1 MATPAQIDE
10 QVQLERDQIRQG
22 LKRLRDNTD
31 ALQQRSYASATV
43 YGVASIDMLLPILV
57 KYIDDTT
64 HDRLKRGTGYQ
75 FQLIK
80 EYVSQL
86 EPLAAGAIALKL
98 TFDKVFS
105 YKEGS
110 DQVQSVC
117 DAIGSAVEDECQMRY
132 YERCAPGLLNTL
144 KKNYWHKSSGTK
156 QRLTNIQTL
165 MNRKDIQRWQ
175 AWGRANRI
183 KLGGWLLDC
192 IIASSQSNGG
202 AGWFT
207 KDLRREGKRT
217 VNYIV
222 PTLEFLTIKDKV
234 MADAELFAPLA
245 WPMLIEPNDWTN
257 EKAGG
262 YILNEVMRG
271 HDMVRRGHKCRIQGE
286 TPIDFLNKIQKVAF
300 TLNPFTVQVAEE
312 LERLGRE
319 VGKFLPVVQH
329 ELPPKPVDIAENR
342 EARKAYNR
350 AATHVQDLQHQEH
363 KKSCRT
369 RMTMEAVKRFKDV
382 DKFYIPWS
390 FDYRG
395 RAYPIPAFLTPQDTD
410 FGKSLLIF
418 AEGSYMTPEAEDW
431 LAFQV
436 ATTFGLDKAPM
447 TERLEWARN
456 NHELFTLISQDPIG
470 NLPLWEGVEEPWQF
484 LAAAEEYY
492 HCVVLADRQFT
503 RLMVATDA
511 TCSGLQI
518 LAGLA
523 RDKSTARLVNVL
535 PSDKPQDAYK
545 VVSEEAT
552 PYCPESIQPYM
563 DRKVV
568 KRVVMTVPYNAKPF
582 SNRGYI
588 RDALA
593 EKGVEISKEDLTKTV
608 KAVRNAMDVIVP
620 GPMAVMKWIE
630 DEVATAI
637 KTGKEHLEWSTPSGF
652 VVHQK
657 LNKKLTVTLQLQ
669 LLGRCEM
676 KVAVD
681 DSDEVDLNHHKN
693 ATAPNLIH
701 SLDAS
706 LLHFSALRFDAP
718 IALIHDS
725 VLCRATD
732 MSTLSTIVRETYMHL
747 FAEHDYLKDFASQI
761 GAETDPPIIGDLE
774 PESVIESTYFFC

>member
-1 MATPAQIDE
+1 MPTPAQIDE

-31 ALQQRSYASATV
+31 ALEQKSYASATV
-43 YGVASIDMLLPILV
+43 YGVASIDTLLPHLV
-57 KYIDDTT
+57 KRLENTNNRIHEGKTGVAFKEIAHYIS
-64 HDRLKRGTGYQ
+64 
-75 FQLIK
+75 
-80 EYVSQL
+80 EL
-86 EPLAAGAIALKL
+86 EPLAAAAIALKL

-117 DAIGSAVEDECQMRY
+117 DAIGSAVEAECQMRY

-144 KKNYWHKSSGTK
+144 KKNYWHKSSGTQ
-156 QRLTNIQTL
+156 QRLTSIQTL

-175 AWGRANRI
+175 SWGRANRI
-183 KLGGWLLDC
+183 KLGAWLLNC
-192 IIASSQSNGG
+192 IIETSQ
-202 AGWFT
+202 WFT
-207 KDLRREGKRT
+207 KDMRQEGRKR
-217 VNYIV
+217 VNYVV
-222 PTLEFLTIKDKV
+222 PTPEFISIKDKV

-257 EKAGG
+257 ERAGG

-271 HDMVRRGHKCRIQGE
+271 HDLVRRGDPTCIQGE
-286 TPIDFLNKIQKVAF
+286 TPLNFLNKIQKVAF

-369 RMTMEAVKRFKDV
+369 RMTMEAARRFKNV
-382 DKFYIPWS
+382 ARFFVPWS

-418 AEGSYMTPEAEDW
+418 ANGSFMTPEAEEW

-447 TERLEWARN
+447 TERLEWSRN

-470 NLPLWEGVEEPWQF
+470 NLHLWENVEEPWQF

-492 HCVVLADRQFT
+492 HCVVAADRQFT

-535 PSDKPQDAYK
+535 PGDKPQDAYK
-545 VVSEEAT
+545 VVAETAT

-563 DRKVV
+563 DRKTV

-588 RDALA
+588 RDALK
-593 EKGVEISKEDLTKTV
+593 EKGVEIDKDDLTKTV
-608 KAVRNAMDVIVP
+608 KAVRNAMDVVVP

-630 DEVATAI
+630 EEVAEAI
-637 KTGKEHLEWSTPSGF
+637 KDGKAYLEWTTPSGF

-657 LNKKLTVTLQLQ
+657 LNKKLVVSIELQ
-669 LLGRCEM
+669 LLGRCKM
-676 KVAVD
+676 QVAVD
-681 DSDEVDLNHHKN
+681 DSDKVDLNHHKN

-706 LLHFSALRFDAP
+706 LLHLSVLNFDAP

-732 MSTLSTIVRETYMHL
+732 MSTLSSIVRQTYMHL
-747 FAEHDYLKDFASQI
+747 FAEHDYLEDFASHI
-761 GAETDPPIIGDLE
+761 GAKTKPPIVGDLE

>member
-1 MATPAQIDE
+1 MPTPAQIDE

-43 YGVASIDMLLPILV
+43 YGVASIDLLLPVLV
-57 KYIDDTT
+57 KRIEDTNHRIHERKNGVAFKEIAQYIS
-64 HDRLKRGTGYQ
+64 G
-75 FQLIK
+75 
-80 EYVSQL
+80 L
-86 EPLAAGAIALKL
+86 EPLAAAAIALKL

-105 YKEGS
+105 YKDGS

-117 DAIGSAVEDECQMRY
+117 DAIGSAVEAECQMRY
-132 YERCAPGLLNTL
+132 YERCAPGLLTTL
-144 KKNYWHKSSGTK
+144 KKNYWHRSSGTQ
-156 QRLTNIQTL
+156 QRLTSIKTL

-192 IIASSQSNGG
+192 IIETSQ
-202 AGWFT
+202 WFT

-217 VNYIV
+217 VNYII
-222 PTLEFLTIKDKV
+222 PTPEFISIKDKV

-257 EKAGG
+257 ERAGG

-271 HDMVRRGHKCRIQGE
+271 HDLVRRGNPTRIQGE
-286 TPIDFLNKIQKVAF
+286 TPINFLNKIQKIAF

-369 RMTMEAVKRFKDV
+369 RMTMEAVRRFKNV
-382 DKFYIPWS
+382 ARFFVPWS

-418 AEGSYMTPEAEDW
+418 ADGSFMTPEAEEW

-456 NHELFTLISQDPIG
+456 NHELFTLIATDPIG
-470 NLPLWEGVEEPWQF
+470 NLHLWEEVEEPWQF

-492 HCVVLADRQFT
+492 HCVVAADRQFT

-535 PSDKPQDAYK
+535 PGDKPQDAYK
-545 VVSEEAT
+545 VVAETAT

-563 DRKVV
+563 DRKTV

-593 EKGVEISKEDLTKTV
+593 EKGVEISKEDLTATV
-608 KAVRNAMDVIVP
+608 KAVRNAMDVVVP

-630 DEVATAI
+630 EEVATAI
-637 KTGKEHLEWSTPSGF
+637 KDGKEYLEWTTPSGF

-657 LNKKLTVTLQLQ
+657 LNKKLVVTLELQ
-669 LLGRCEM
+669 LLGRCKM
-676 KVAVD
+676 SVAVD

-706 LLHFSALRFDAP
+706 LLHLSVLDFDAP

-732 MSTLSTIVRETYMHL
+732 MSTLSSIVRQTYMHL
-747 FAEHDYLKDFASQI
+747 FAEHDYLEDFASHI
-761 GAETDPPIIGDLE
+761 GAKTKPPIVGDLE